1 MTMKSVTPAEARSLI
16 ETGAKLIDI
25 RTPNEHARE
34 HIPGAV
40 NVPLAEISRFHA
52 GDCPVVFHC
61 RSGARTEANAARL
74 GAATSA
80 HCYVLAGGIEAWRRA

>member
-1 MTMKSVTPAEARSLI
+1 MMMKSVTPAEARSLI
-16 ETGAKLIDI
+16 ETGAKLVDI

-40 NVPLAEISRFHA
+40 NVPLAEINRFQA

-61 RSGARTEANAARL
+61 RSGARTEANAVRL

-80 HCYVLAGGIEAWRRA
+80 HCYVLAGGIEA